1 MNKGTLKSP
10 KSRTRGMGRRWP
22 VAILEFVILFLFWL
36 IFAHH
41 WELSYILV
49 GVFAAGLV
57 VFLTSDFLYSSGSHT
72 RNEEITFGFLFM
84 SILRLFVYIPWLLFN
99 IVKANINVATIILDP
114 RMPINPVL
122 LRFKT
127 QMRRDISLVTLA
139 NSITL
144 TPGTITVDLNDN
156 TYTIHALVPITARDL
171 ETGLMQN
178 KVGYVF
184 GEKRGSPPEVL
195 RASSLEKLE

>member
-1 MNKGTLKSP
+1 
-10 KSRTRGMGRRWP
+10 
-22 VAILEFVILFLFWL
+22 LEFVILFLFWL

-41 WELSYILV
+41 WEPGYIFV
-49 GVFAAGLV
+49 GVLAAGLV
-57 VFLTSDFLYSSGSHT
+57 TFLTSNFLYSGDTHT
-72 RNEEITFGFLFM
+72 KNGEITFGFLFM
-84 SILRLFVYIPWLLFN
+84 SILRLFVYVPWLLFN
-99 IVKANINVATIILDP
+99 ILKANIYVAIIILNP

-144 TPGTITVDLNDN
+144 TPGTITVDLKDN
-156 TYTIHALVPITARDL
+156 AYTIHALVPITARDL

-178 KVGYVF
+178 KVGHVF
-184 GEKRGSPPEVL
+184 GEKGEPPPEIL
-195 RASSLEKLE
+195 RAYSMEKLR